1 MRREAARHTAPSVAM
16 GGAAI
21 FECHVL
27 FMVAYRRLFCSVFG
41 ERERKKILDVS
52 GFVNAR
58 PKGRA
63 EPRRGSSEW
72 FTKTVTAVHWKSFRT
87 PNFLLQKLLTV
98 PLL

>member
-58 PKGRA
+58 A

>member
-1 MRREAARHTAPSVAM
+1 MRREATRHTAPSVAI
-16 GGAAI
+16 GGVAI
-21 FECHVL
+21 FEYHVL

-41 ERERKKILDVS
+41 GRERKKILDVS

-58 PKGRA
+58 PNGRA

-72 FTKTVTAVHWKSFRT
+72 FTKTVAAVRWESFRT
-87 PNFLLQKLLTV
+87 PNFLLQKPLTA